1 MFANVVACSE
11 RLSFVNRFEHA
22 LARVAME
29 YNALLVD
36 VFLAGI
42 GRYKCGAL
50 QCSYGAALEA
60 TGAATYTE

>member
-22 LARVAME
+22 LARVE

-60 TGAATYTE
+60 TDAATYTE